1 MKYEVVM
8 GLEVHVELSTNSKLF
23 CACSSKFGAEP
34 NENVCPA
41 CLGMPGMPAVT
52 NKRAIEL
59 GIAAGLVTN
68 SEITKTI
75 SFDKKNYFYPDLPTG
90 YQVTQLFAPICKNG
104 WVEIETEKGKR
115 KSP

>member
-1 MKYEVVM
+1 M
-8 GLEVHVELSTNSKLF
+8 
-23 CACSSKFGAEP
+23 SSMP
-34 NENVCPA
+34 R
-41 CLGMPGMPAVT
+41 MPGMPAVT

-75 SFDKKNYFYPDLPTG
+75 SFDKRITFILTCLQDTKLPNYSHQFVKMDGLRLK
-90 YQVTQLFAPICKNG
+90 QKKV
-104 WVEIETEKGKR
+104 KR

>member
-59 GIAAGLVTN
+59 VLQLVL
-68 SEITKTI
+68 SQIVDYK
-75 SFDKKNYFYPDLPTG
+75 DHKL
-90 YQVTQLFAPICKNG
+90 
-104 WVEIETEKGKR
+104 
-115 KSP
+115 